1 MAFLLP
7 VLFHILNSEKKKKEK
22 YMEYIILF
30 MLVLITGLLI
40 INLVR
45 MNRKDKFPIEEI
57 IKDSETRQ
65 INTLVEYNK
74 RQEESLSG
82 FRVDMIKDSA
92 ESQNRMNTT
101 IRECLKDIQE
111 SNEKKLNDIQAGIN
125 GKLDESLNDRLDT
138 SFKQIGERLESLYQS
153 LGELK
158 QLENGVNS
166 LNRTL
171 TNVKTRGI
179 FGEIQLGNILANVL
193 DKSQYD
199 ENVATKK
206 GSDDRVEYAVKIPDK
221 ENKGGFIYLP
231 IDSKFPADIYN
242 RIISASESA
251 DASALKSATTEL
263 KQRIKTEAMTIR
275 DKYISTPDTT
285 DFALMFLPTEGL
297 YSEVLRIPGL
307 VEECQNS
314 YKIVVSGPSTL
325 TAVLN
330 SLSVGFKYLTV
341 NRKSKEILKTLGAI
355 KTQYGKFTELID
367 KTQKKLSEAQTATDS
382 LKSRTDMIQRKLGKI
397 DILDEEEANDV
408 LEIK

>member
-1 MAFLLP
+1 
-7 VLFHILNSEKKKKEK
+7 
-22 YMEYIILF
+22 ME
-30 MLVLITGLLI
+30 VALLI
-40 INLVR
+40 
-45 MNRKDKFPIEEI
+45 MNVFILGMLIMILYCYRRSNTTNKTLMETILMESALKQEVIIEGCNKKQMEELMKLRIDI
-57 IKDSETRQ
+57 IKD
-65 INTLVEYNK
+65 N
-74 RQEESLSG
+74 
-82 FRVDMIKDSA
+82 A
-92 ESQNRMNTT
+92 ENQKSMNGT
-101 IRECLKDIQE
+101 IRECLKDLQE
-111 SNEKKLNDIQAGIN
+111 SNERKLADIQAGVN
-125 GKLDESLNDRLDT
+125 NKLDESLNDRLDT

-325 TAVLN
+325 TALLN

-355 KTQYGKFTELID
+355 KTQYGKFTDLID

>member
-355 KTQYGKFTELID
+355 KTQYGKFTELIE
-367 KTQKKLSEAQTATDS
+367 KTQIKLSEAQTATDS
-382 LKSRTDMIQRKLGKI
+382 
-397 DILDEEEANDV
+397 
-408 LEIK
+408 

>member
-1 MAFLLP
+1 
-7 VLFHILNSEKKKKEK
+7 
-22 YMEYIILF
+22 MEYIILF

-45 MNRKDKFPIEEI
+45 MNRKDKFSIEEI

>member
-1 MAFLLP
+1 
-7 VLFHILNSEKKKKEK
+7 
-22 YMEYIILF
+22 MEYIILF

-45 MNRKDKFPIEEI
+45 MNRKAKFPIEDI

-65 INTLVEYNK
+65 INKLVEYNK
-74 RQEESLSG
+74 RQEESLSS

-242 RIISASESA
+242 RIVSASESA
-251 DASALKSATTEL
+251 DASGLKSATAEL

-325 TAVLN
+325 TALLN

-382 LKSRTDMIQRKLGKI
+382 LKARTDMIQRKLGKI
-397 DILDEEEANDV
+397 DILEDDEAEHILGMEE
-408 LEIK
+408 

>member
-1 MAFLLP
+1 
-7 VLFHILNSEKKKKEK
+7 
-22 YMEYIILF
+22 MEYIILF

-74 RQEESLSG
+74 RQEESLSS

-138 SFKQIGERLESLYQS
+138 SFKQIGDRLESLYQS

-242 RIISASESA
+242 RIVSASESA

-307 VEECQNS
+307 VEECQNNF
-314 YKIVVSGPSTL
+314 KIVISGPSTL
-325 TAVLN
+325 TALLN
-330 SLSVGFKYLTV
+330 SLSIGFKYLTV

-397 DILDEEEANDV
+397 DILEDDEAEHILGMEE
-408 LEIK
+408 

>member
-1 MAFLLP
+1 MGFVIITMIVIIMGLQ
-7 VLFHILNSEKKKKEK
+7 IL
-22 YMEYIILF
+22 ILF
-30 MLVLITGLLI
+30 KTNHKYSIEMDDMLKT
-40 INLVR
+40 
-45 MNRKDKFPIEEI
+45 
-57 IKDSETRQ
+57 SEQRQ
-65 INTLVEYNK
+65 IEVLTEYNK
-74 RQEESLSG
+74 RQEDALSK

-92 ESQNRMNTT
+92 ENQNRMNGTM
-101 IRECLKDIQE
+101 RECLKDIQE
-111 SNEKKLNDIQAGIN
+111 SNERKLTDIQVGIN
-125 GKLDESLNDRLDT
+125 AKLDDSLNDRLDT

-179 FGEIQLGNILANVL
+179 FGEIQLGNILASIL

-199 ENVATKK
+199 ENVITKK

-221 ENKGGFIYLP
+221 ENKGGYIYLP
-231 IDSKFPADIYN
+231 VDSKFPADIYN

-251 DASALKSATTEL
+251 DSLALKTATTEL

-285 DFALMFLPTEGL
+285 DFAIMFLPTEGL
-297 YSEVLRIPGL
+297 YSETLRIPGL

-314 YKIVVSGPSTL
+314 YKIVISGPSTL
-325 TAVLN
+325 TALIN
-330 SLSVGFKYLTV
+330 SLSIGFKYLTV

-397 DILDEEEANDV
+397 DILEDDEAEHILGMEE
-408 LEIK
+408 

>member
-1 MAFLLP
+1 
-7 VLFHILNSEKKKKEK
+7 
-22 YMEYIILF
+22 MEYIILF

-45 MNRKDKFPIEEI
+45 MNRKAKFPIEDI

-65 INTLVEYNK
+65 INKLVEYNK
-74 RQEESLSG
+74 RQEESLSS

-242 RIISASESA
+242 RIVSASESA
-251 DASALKSATTEL
+251 DASGLKSATAEL

-325 TAVLN
+325 TALLN

-397 DILDEEEANDV
+397 DILEDDEAEHILGMEE
-408 LEIK
+408 